1 VPVTNV
7 IGDCPTMRP
16 ADRIGQTR
24 HGCRGGDRSCHGHP
38 ATCRQLGNS
47 DRGVAVAARRPK
59 RRRPKLVFV
68 AGRARCGVIVAEQ
81 VANQPRGGSDGQR
94 QRKREGEKSEHTNLE
109 GHSCNYRAEKGPGH
123 WRENTNRY
131 DYPGVQRRHLA
142 GRIAD
147 SRRLPP
153 HRLSRVKPAVDAR

>member
-1 VPVTNV
+1 
-7 IGDCPTMRP
+7 
-16 ADRIGQTR
+16 
-24 HGCRGGDRSCHGHP
+24 
-38 ATCRQLGNS
+38 
-47 DRGVAVAARRPK
+47 
-59 RRRPKLVFV
+59 
-68 AGRARCGVIVAEQ
+68 

-153 HRLSRVKPAVDAR
+153 HRLSRVKPQWMLAEPAPRTAQVSSSVANPRTCRQLRTDVRSSTRREAGRSARRIPQDVPTIRRHALGRRAFPNKCPSFSRHEV